1 MLIESGQVAVVT
13 GAAQGIGRALA
24 AELVGRGVSVALVDL
39 HEDEVRKTA
48 GELGDAAVPF
58 VADVT
63 DGDAV
68 ASVAERLLARFGRLD
83 LVVNNAGVAP
93 SDGKP
98 LWEADLADWRRV
110 VEVNLFGVLHG
121 IRAFVPHLV
130 AAERGHVLNIASL
143 AGLTGTPLSASYG
156 TSKHAVVA
164 LSEVLRAEL
173 EMLGLPVG
181 VTVACPAFVRTPMV
195 EGTREVVEFPQWA
208 ERLGDNAAAVLAAIA
223 ETLGDM
229 LEPDEAA
236 RRILAA
242 VEADRLH
249 ALPGGDPGGAARHRA
264 QRVIDAVAAAQP

>member
-1 MLIESGQVAVVT
+1 MLIEPGQVAVVT

-24 AELVGRGVSVALVDL
+24 AELGGRGASVALVDL
-39 HEDEVRKTA
+39 HEGGVRQTA
-48 GELGDAAVPF
+48 GELGDTAVPF

-93 SDGKP
+93 NDGKP

-130 AAERGHVLNIASL
+130 AAGRGHVLNIASL

-164 LSEVLRAEL
+164 LSETLRAEFEL
-173 EMLGLPVG
+173 LGTPIG

-195 EGTREVVEFPQWA
+195 ERTREIVESPQWA
-208 ERLGDNAAAVLAAIA
+208 EKLGDNAVAALDAIA
-223 ETLGDM
+223 ET
-229 LEPDEAA
+229 
-236 RRILAA
+236 
-242 VEADRLH
+242 
-249 ALPGGDPGGAARHRA
+249 
-264 QRVIDAVAAAQP
+264 